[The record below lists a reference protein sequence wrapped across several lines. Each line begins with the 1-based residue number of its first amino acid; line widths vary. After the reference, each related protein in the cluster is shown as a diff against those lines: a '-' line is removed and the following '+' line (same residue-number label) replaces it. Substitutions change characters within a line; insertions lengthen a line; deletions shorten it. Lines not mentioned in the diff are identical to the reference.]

1 MEIAFLGDG
10 ETKLEI
16 KCDKSQTKIDIGA
29 DVAAGFSVDS
39 LENKIN
45 FIKSKGLSIHSGPF
59 HPNPHTG
66 FFYVLDPDGLRV
78 QFIQIS

>member
-45 FIKSKGLSIHSGPF
+45 FIK
-59 HPNPHTG
+59 
-66 FFYVLDPDGLRV
+66 
-78 QFIQIS
+78 